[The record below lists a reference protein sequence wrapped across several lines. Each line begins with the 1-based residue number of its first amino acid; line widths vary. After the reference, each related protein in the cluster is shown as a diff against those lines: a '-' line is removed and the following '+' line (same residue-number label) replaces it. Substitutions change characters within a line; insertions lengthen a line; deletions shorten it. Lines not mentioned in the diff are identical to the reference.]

1 MKKAF
6 TIALA
11 LAMAAGAQFASA
23 TVLNFDDLSG
33 NADPVPTNY
42 GGLDWSASGWVS
54 FNGSDSSD
62 PYTPHSGSN
71 VITLSWDGTD
81 ALSLVRFGQAATF
94 DGAWFSGYAEGDVTF
109 QLFYQ
114 GQLVGTS
121 ATLDPSATPSFLA
134 SGYAGLVDA
143 VGIKSNAHA
152 FYVMDDFTFTA
163 AVPEPSVTL
172 LMLAGLGATGF
183 VAARRRRAQGD
194 AA

>member
-1 MKKAF
+1 MKTF

-11 LAMAAGAQFASA
+11 LAAAAPFASA
-23 TVLNFDDLSG
+23 TVLNFDDLSS
-33 NADPVPTNY
+33 NADPVPAHY
-42 GGLDWSASGWVS
+42 GGLDWSSSGWVS
-54 FNGSDSSD
+54 FDGTDSSS
-62 PYTPHSGSN
+62 PYTPHSGAN
-71 VITLSWDGTD
+71 VATLGWDGTD

-109 QLFYQ
+109 QLYYQ
-114 GQLVGTS
+114 GQLVGSS
-121 ATLDPSATPSFLA
+121 ATLDPSATPTFLS

-143 VGIKSNAHA
+143 VGIKSSGHA
-152 FYVMDDFTFTA
+152 FYVMDDFSFTA